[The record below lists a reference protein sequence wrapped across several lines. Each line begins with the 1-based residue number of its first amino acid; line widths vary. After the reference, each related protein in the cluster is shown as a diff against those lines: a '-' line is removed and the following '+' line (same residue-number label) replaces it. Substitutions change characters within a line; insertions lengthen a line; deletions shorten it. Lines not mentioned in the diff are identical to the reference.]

1 MLETAVTW
9 LLTQYGVALEIDT
22 TPMGPA
28 RTYAPVCAGISNMA
42 KANNEQI
49 QEFFFLC
56 GKGWGS
62 SEVTGARPVMT
73 LTGSRIVGDPAQDFI
88 FSLTGKFLNGRKST
102 LRRSVMN
109 PDGTIKRETISVTI
123 QNLQEFGGDAQNPA
137 DISVEFAQN
146 GPPIVETLSASAALV
161 VTSVAGAAVGQT
173 VLTVI
178 PTFPDPDAGCKFV
191 YQVGDTTAPAAAAG
205 DILADGWNDFV
216 NGATY
221 EIATDK
227 KVTVAQI
234 NVATYACTGSGNA
247 TVVAKAAG

>member
-1 MLETAVTW
+1 MSMPETAANW
-9 LLTQYGVALEIDT
+9 MLTQYGVSLEIDV
-22 TPMGPA
+22 TPMGEAQTFVPL
-28 RTYAPVCAGISNMA
+28 CAGFRNLA

-73 LTGSRIVGDPAQDFI
+73 MTGVRVVGDPAQDYI

-109 PDGTIKRETISVTI
+109 PDGTIQRETLNVTI

-146 GPPIVETLSASAALV
+146 GAPIVETLAASAALI
-161 VTSVAGAAVGQT
+161 VTSVAGAEVGQT

-178 PTFPDPDAGCKFV
+178 PTVPDPGCKFV
-191 YQVGDTTAPAAAAG
+191 YKVGDTTAPAAAPGEDQASP
-205 DILADGWNDFV
+205 
-216 NGATY
+216 
-221 EIATDK
+221 
-227 KVTVAQI
+227 Q
-234 NVATYACTGSGNA
+234 GSDSP
-247 TVVAKAAG
+247 